1 MCIRDSISSAGGV
14 GSFGDTFQYDHRGR
28 VLEHSR
34 KIGTTGPT
42 FIMKTSYDDAD
53 RIKTLTLPNSNNE
66 IITYTYDGA
75 YPQKLQ
81 SANKG
86 GYLVNNLDY
95 NFRGQLTRIDRVG
108 ANVEDTVLTYHP
120 AGANFQIY
128 QIKHGVPNESIP
140 DFWYTEYDQPGH
152 CLLYTSRCV

>member
-1 MCIRDSISSAGGV
+1 MYKRQRHDPSPAPTCPGTPGGTLLAGYSYHTSGAGQGLVSTISSAGGV

-108 ANVEDTVLTYHP
+108 ANVEDTVLTLSLIH
-120 AGANFQIY
+120 I
-128 QIKHGVPNESIP
+128 
-140 DFWYTEYDQPGH
+140 
-152 CLLYTSRCV
+152 